1 MDLEFFGD
9 PAAFLAVAGEHL
21 AAEPVVNTVVATVA
35 EREARESAVR
45 KSAVRGTPAEPRSAA
60 TAGTDEPPHWYAV
73 ARDAGA
79 VVGVAMRTAPFEPY
93 PLFLLPMPEA
103 AAVLLAAELHARGE
117 EIRGA
122 NGALPATRTFADE
135 TARLAGGGVRVSI
148 HTRLF
153 ELGELTPPRSPS
165 GRLRLVTEVEAG
177 LALEWFNAFHRDA
190 DEQAGRPPGDG
201 HAGEDAFDLDDMLV
215 RIRAERVWFWD
226 DDGPVHL
233 TGANDPAYGVARV
246 GPVYTPKENR
256 GRGYAGA
263 GVAEVSRRILA
274 TGSRACLFTDQANPT
289 SNRLYESLGYR
300 PVVDMANLRV
310 EVPGE

>member
-1 MDLEFFGD
+1 
-9 PAAFLAVAGEHL
+9 
-21 AAEPVVNTVVATVA
+21 
-35 EREARESAVR
+35 
-45 KSAVRGTPAEPRSAA
+45 
-60 TAGTDEPPHWYAV
+60 
-73 ARDAGA
+73 
-79 VVGVAMRTAPFEPY
+79 MRTAPFEPY

-117 EIRGA
+117 EVAGA
-122 NGALPATRTFADE
+122 NGALPAARTFADE
-135 TARLAGGGVRVSI
+135 TARLTGGGVRVSM

-153 ELGELTPPRSPS
+153 ELGELTPPPSPA
-165 GRLRLVTEVEAG
+165 GRLRPVTEDEAG
-177 LALEWFNAFHRDA
+177 LALEWFHAFHRDA

-201 HAGEDAFDLDDMLV
+201 HAGEDGFDLDDMLV
-215 RIRAERVWFWD
+215 RIRGERVWFWD

-233 TGANDPAYGVARV
+233 TGANAPAYGVARV

-310 EVPGE
+310 EAPGE

>member
-1 MDLEFFGD
+1 MDLEFFED

-45 KSAVRGTPAEPRSAA
+45 KSSQVTLPGGPHRGSTAGGPRTGTPSRATPARWWASRCGPRRSSRTPCSCCRCRRRRRCCWPRSC
-60 TAGTDEPPHWYAV
+60 TPG
-73 ARDAGA
+73 ARRSA
-79 VVGVAMRTAPFEPY
+79 
-93 PLFLLPMPEA
+93 
-103 AAVLLAAELHARGE
+103 
-117 EIRGA
+117 GA

-135 TARLAGGGVRVSI
+135 TARLAGGGVRVSM

-153 ELGELTPPRSPS
+153 ELGELTPPPSPS
-165 GRLRLVTEVEAG
+165 GRLRPVTEDEAG

-201 HAGEDAFDLDDMLV
+201 HAGEDGFDLDDMLV
-215 RIRAERVWFWD
+215 RIRGERVWFWD

-310 EVPGE
+310 EAPGE